1 MYVRFSLL
9 LIVLLTACQSGRIA
23 CPEPKYAKL
32 KKSTAHRSYYS
43 PQFAAAN
50 EAEEE
55 NRQTKG
61 TRSNSKMITHV
72 SVEEWDCPQP
82 GKKKYM
88 PKEVRQNIRKNMKRI
103 SSDKETEA
111 DSVQTSKTNQR

>member
-1 MYVRFSLL
+1 MYVRFILL
-9 LIVLLTACQSGRIA
+9 LFALLTACQSGRIA
-23 CPEPKYAKL
+23 CPEPKFAKL
-32 KKSTAHRSYYS
+32 KKSTTNRSYYS
-43 PQFAAAN
+43 PQFSAAN

-61 TRSNSKMITHV
+61 TRNNSRVITHV

-103 SSDKETEA
+103 SSGKENEA
-111 DSVQTSKTNQR
+111 DSVRTSNRH

>member
-1 MYVRFSLL
+1 MYVRFILL
-9 LIVLLTACQSGRIA
+9 LFVLLTACQSGRIS

-32 KKSTAHRSYYS
+32 KKSTPHRSYYS
-43 PQFAAAN
+43 PQFTAAN

-88 PKEVRQNIRKNMKRI
+88 PKEVKQNIRKNMKRI
-103 SSDKETEA
+103 SSDKQNEA
-111 DSVQTSKTNQR
+111 DSVQIRSNRR